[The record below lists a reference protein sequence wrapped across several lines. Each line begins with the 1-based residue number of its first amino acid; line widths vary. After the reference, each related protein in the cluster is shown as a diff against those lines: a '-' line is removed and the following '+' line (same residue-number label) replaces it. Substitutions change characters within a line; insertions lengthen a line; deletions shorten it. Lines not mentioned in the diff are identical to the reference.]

1 MIYVK
6 KASGYLQIVFSAI
19 LLALVYYVFIITNN
33 FAPAGLNGIATMI
46 QYKTGFSISYMSL
59 LINVP
64 LSVLAYFLVQKDF
77 AVKTLLFSV
86 VYSVSF
92 LLLQNSTLNFI
103 QYNALGHDTIYPVIL
118 SGVIGGAVYGTCFR
132 NNACTGGTDVIS
144 RYINKIRP
152 NTNFF
157 AVTFILNGIVAVSS
171 IFVYSEG
178 TLNYK
183 PMALCILYCFL
194 SSFVGNLLLKTT
206 KTAYKFTVITPHNK
220 ALIAEITTKL
230 HHGCTEMDVTGSYTG
245 TKRTLLI
252 CVVNKHQLHD
262 FQKILSKY
270 PDTFSYFEVVNE
282 TYGNFKN
289 IKAKEQ
295 QKA

>member
-1 MIYVK
+1 MK
-6 KASGYLQIVFSAI
+6 KLLEYFNIFWAAV
-19 LLALVYYVFIITNN
+19 LLAFVYYIFIVTNN
-33 FAPAGLNGIATMI
+33 FAPAGLNGIATLI

-92 LLLQNSTLNFI
+92 LLLQNSTLDFI

-132 NNACTGGTDVIS
+132 NNASTGGTDVVS

-152 NTNFF
+152 DTNFF